1 MSGYL
6 ARRLLA
12 ALPTLLGITLI
23 AFAILNLLPTD
34 PILTWS
40 EGMIPASAAETERL
54 RAVLKSD
61 EPPLSRYAAWV
72 MALARLDLGSSL
84 RDGRPVAT
92 LVAEALPWT
101 LLLNGA
107 ALLLIYALGL
117 PLGWAMSRRRRAPLP
132 GAGTALLLMS
142 VVPPFAAALLLQRF
156 LSVRLGLLP
165 LQGTGEAAGPAVFPH
180 LVMPALCLALSGWGF
195 VVRYSRSAF
204 RAAIPET
211 ALAAA
216 RSRGLAGRALFRH
229 FAVNALLP
237 LLWLLGGMVP
247 ALLSGS
253 VIVEQIFS
261 WPGLGRLLLRSVEGR
276 DYPLVLAL
284 VLLSA
289 VAVLLGQ
296 LLADLLLPAL
306 DPRSREPLLGA
317 EPGE

>member
-12 ALPTLLGITLI
+12 AFPTLLGITLL
-23 AFAILNLLPTD
+23 AFAILNLLPND

-54 RAVLKSD
+54 RAVLRED
-61 EPPLSRYAAWV
+61 QPPLARYGAWV
-72 MALARLDLGSSL
+72 LSLARLDLGASL

-92 LVAEALPWT
+92 LVGEALPWT
-101 LLLNGA
+101 LALNGA
-107 ALLLIYALGL
+107 ALVLIYGIGL
-117 PLGWAMSRRRRAPLP
+117 PLGWTRSRRHRTRVP
-132 GAGTALLLMS
+132 GAGVMLLLLS
-142 VVPPFAAALLLQRF
+142 VLPPFAAALLLQR
-156 LSVRLGLLP
+156 LLGVRLGLLP
-165 LQGTGEAAGPAVFPH
+165 LQGTGEGGGFAILPY

-195 VVRYSRSAF
+195 VVRYSATAF
-204 RAAIPET
+204 RASIPE
-211 ALAAA
+211 AAVAAA
-216 RSRGLAGRALFRH
+216 RSRGLAGVALARH
-229 FAVNALLP
+229 FAANATLP

-253 VIVEQIFS
+253 VIVEEIFS
-261 WPGLGRLLLRSVEGR
+261 WPGLGRLLLHGVEGR
-276 DYPLVLAL
+276 DYPVVLAL

-296 LLADLLLPAL
+296 LLADLLLPVL
-306 DPRSREPLLGA
+306 DPRTRAPMIEM